1 MPCGDDRPNGLVAY
15 ATDPSDPMETIMVP
29 FVSSAGTL
37 LKSTGDPIQSV
48 EDTGKTPVVG
58 QKVLECVTASA
69 SAFIGLDIPYT
80 LF

>member
-1 MPCGDDRPNGLVAY
+1 MGL
-15 ATDPSDPMETIMVP
+15 IMVP

-58 QKVLECVTASA
+58 QEGILECVTASA